1 MAIFTKFSRIVKFL
15 DFSPSSFKLKRGI
28 LPPLIKHVS
37 KLENYLSYQTK
48 IFLVNLTPKELTPCK
63 IFGICRCALKVD
75 KNANPVKKHFSV
87 NTNILYNVIFNH
99 QIFMNVWYSNS
110 RNYITINTNLIPY
123 PEYLHLPIL
132 VFLVKVTAPN
142 KQFCSVG

>member
-63 IFGICRCALKVD
+63 ISHICRCALEI
-75 KNANPVKKHFSV
+75 AG
-87 NTNILYNVIFNH
+87 
-99 QIFMNVWYSNS
+99 
-110 RNYITINTNLIPY
+110 R
-123 PEYLHLPIL
+123 
-132 VFLVKVTAPN
+132 
-142 KQFCSVG
+142 